1 MKTKNKLTHKTAIMK
16 TSNYNPDTD
25 PVKTYER
32 KAKVN
37 TEFYDK
43 VVETK
48 EKETRTLVYED
59 TIEPHTG
66 NAFPMKAGE
75 VIRFEQ
81 RPSLHNGRTQI
92 LDVLFFTPD
101 LKQWSDHLNNGP
113 IEGLNVKKYSG
124 VWTQSQY
131 MEKIATCVA
140 DEFPYELMDN
150 ENVSHMFF
158 AAHCCPE
165 WITMAH
171 GEEANVNSCQENF
184 IHGLNKIPAIQA
196 IKDEKERRKVVQF
209 LADRNDINIF
219 QGNQFKQ
226 DENGIT
232 RCFLSSTPR
241 VPDGT
246 GVEFYAE
253 KDCYVVVS
261 NCPYADQDLPFP
273 EAKPN
278 PVYVSVHD
286 TGIKPYSENHLDIVH
301 GWEDKIY
308 DRIMSKDVEV
318 HPHAHD

>member
-1 MKTKNKLTHKTAIMK
+1 MCAQSNKYDE
-16 TSNYNPDTD
+16 SVD
-25 PVKTYER
+25 PVKTYEK
-32 KAKVN
+32 KAQVNYDFYNKVI
-37 TEFYDK
+37 
-43 VVETK
+43 ETK
-48 EKETRTLVYED
+48 ENRTRKLQYED
-59 TIEPHTG
+59 TIDPHTG
-66 NAFPMKAGE
+66 NAYPVKAGE

-92 LDVLFFTPD
+92 LDVLMITPD

-140 DEFPYELMDN
+140 DEFPYELLDN

-165 WITMAH
+165 WIMMAH

-184 IHGLNKIPAIQA
+184 IHGFNRLPAVQA
-196 IKDEKERRKVVQF
+196 VEDLTERRKLVQF

-226 DENGIT
+226 DEKGIT
-232 RCFLSSTPR
+232 RCFLSPTPQ

-253 KDCYVVVS
+253 KDCYFVVS
-261 NCPYADQDLPFP
+261 NCPYADQALPFP
-273 EAKPN
+273 EAEPN
-278 PVYVSVHD
+278 PVYISVYD
-286 TGIKPYSENHLDIVH
+286 TGIKPYSDNHLGIIH
-301 GWEDKIY
+301 GWEEKVY
-308 DRIMSKDVEV
+308 ERILSKDLS
-318 HPHAHD
+318 PK

>member
-1 MKTKNKLTHKTAIMK
+1 MKNSTYDPL
-16 TSNYNPDTD
+16 TD
-25 PVKTYER
+25 PVKTYQN

-37 TEFYDK
+37 YDFYNK
-43 VVETK
+43 VIETK
-48 EKETRTLVYED
+48 EKKTRSLVYND
-59 TIEPHTG
+59 TIEPHQG
-66 NAFPMKAGE
+66 NSFPLKAGE

-92 LDVLFFTPD
+92 LDILFFTPD

-113 IEGLNVKKYSG
+113 MEGLNIKKYSG

-140 DEFPYELMDN
+140 DEFPYELLDD
-150 ENVSHMFF
+150 EKVSHMFF

-165 WITMAH
+165 WICMTH
-171 GEEANVNSCQENF
+171 GEEANVNSCHENF
-184 IHGLNKIPAIQA
+184 IHALNKLPAIQA
-196 IKDEKERRKVVQF
+196 IEDENERRRTVQF

-232 RCFLSSTPR
+232 RCFLSPTPR
-241 VPDGT
+241 VADGT

-261 NCPYADQDLPFP
+261 NCPYADQELPFP
-273 EAKPN
+273 EAQPN

-286 TGIKPYSENHLDIVH
+286 TGIKPYSDNHLGITH

-308 DRIMSKDVEV
+308 DRIQKKGIS
-318 HPHAHD
+318 AHSNAFEQK

>member
-1 MKTKNKLTHKTAIMK
+1 MKYDESI
-16 TSNYNPDTD
+16 D
-25 PVKTYER
+25 PVKTYEK

-37 TEFYDK
+37 YKFYDE
-43 VVETK
+43 VVATK
-48 EKETRTLVYED
+48 ENGTRKVRYED

-66 NAFPMKAGE
+66 NAYFVKAGE

-81 RPSLHNGRTQI
+81 RPSKHNGRTQI
-92 LDVLFFTPD
+92 LDILMITPD

-113 IEGLNVKKYSG
+113 IEGLNIKKYSG

-140 DEFPYELMDN
+140 DEFPYELL
-150 ENVSHMFF
+150 ENKDTSHMFF

-184 IHGLNKIPAIQA
+184 IHGFNRLPAIHE
-196 IKDEKERRKVVQF
+196 IEDEKERRRVVQF

-232 RCFLSSTPR
+232 RCVLSPTPT

-253 KDCYVVVS
+253 KDCYFVVS
-261 NCPYADQDLPFP
+261 NCPYADQALPFP

-278 PVYVSVHD
+278 PVYISVAD
-286 TGIKPYSENHLDIVH
+286 TGIKPYSDNHLGIVH

-308 DRIMSKDVEV
+308 ERITSKDVS
-318 HPHAHD
+318 PK